1 MFRNG
6 DEALVLDD
14 VYLYQ
19 YGEEYILAN
28 QNEDGSITG
37 ELTSIAP
44 GIRRNIVAKL
54 GNREVVLLEK
64 FPVEERLEIM

>member
-1 MFRNG
+1 M
-6 DEALVLDD
+6 
-14 VYLYQ
+14 
-19 YGEEYILAN
+19 AN

-37 ELTSIAP
+37 ELISIAP

-54 GNREVVLLEK
+54 GNREVVLSEK